1 MVQSDPATLPAAS
14 DTVATIVAAGLR
26 RLTGLTLV
34 LSFWLACLGI
44 PVAWAQDEP
53 APATIESLPD
63 APKYKVSIVGVE
75 PDSGLG
81 VLLHEV
87 SELERLKNSPP
98 SSLAGL
104 DRRASN
110 DIESFAIA
118 LRSEGFYGYTLRY
131 DIDDSVDPIQVTVT
145 VDPGPVY
152 ELESYE
158 VIFTG
163 SQPPVPSDT
172 ADLAT
177 LGIRIGMRAQAP
189 FITGAQTRLMT
200 RLAERG
206 RPLAVVEDSKII
218 VDHATNTMRVTLT
231 VDPGPPARFGAVQFD
246 GLTDVQQA
254 YLERLIPWTMGESYD
269 QRLVNDYRRRVTET
283 ELFESVVIDHAPA
296 LAADGTLPMTV
307 GLVESKHRTIGG
319 GLTWSTDIG
328 PGVSIFWVHRNA
340 FSQGETA
347 RIELDVSKPLQRLNG
362 MLRIPAFRQIDQAL
376 VFQATALHS
385 NDDAFDQR
393 SLRFYGGAEWFQTR
407 TWTLTAGGETEYA
420 DISDAPSGNGRFL
433 IFGVP
438 LGARYDGTDDLLD
451 PTRGSRF
458 STLVAPT
465 LVTVDNTIAY
475 LSTDTAASTYYAP
488 FDSDKLVLAVRGRIG
503 SILGAGPDSLPASRR
518 FYAGGGGSIRGFESR
533 SVGPLAPNGDPLGGT
548 SVWEAGFEARFR
560 VSDSFGLVPFI
571 DLGQV
576 GRDPWPPFG
585 EMPRI
590 GAGLGLRYFTGIGPI
605 RLDVAFPL
613 NPRRTDNA
621 FEVYLSIGQAF

>member
-1 MVQSDPATLPAAS
+1 
-14 DTVATIVAAGLR
+14 
-26 RLTGLTLV
+26 
-34 LSFWLACLGI
+34 
-44 PVAWAQDEP
+44 
-53 APATIESLPD
+53 
-63 APKYKVSIVGVE
+63 VGVDA
-75 PDSGLG
+75 DSALG
-81 VLLHEV
+81 RLLHEV
-87 SELERLKNSPP
+87 SELVRLKGSPP

-131 DIDDSVDPIQVTVT
+131 DIDDSVDPVAVTVT

-158 VIFTG
+158 VVFTG
-163 SQPPVPSDT
+163 SQPPPPSDT
-172 ADLAT
+172 AELAT
-177 LGIRIGMRAQAP
+177 LGIRISMRAQAP

-231 VDPGPPARFGAVQFD
+231 VDPGPPSRFGPLQFD
-246 GLTDVQQA
+246 GLTQVEQA
-254 YLERLIPWTMGESYD
+254 YLERLVPWTPGETYD

-283 ELFESVVIDHAPA
+283 ELFESVVIEHAGA
-296 LAADGTLPMTV
+296 LSGDGTLPMTV
-307 GLVESKHRTIGG
+307 ALVESRHRTIGG

-328 PGVSIFWVHRNA
+328 PGVSIFWVHRNS
-340 FSQGETA
+340 FGQGERT
-347 RIELDVSKPLQRLNG
+347 RIELDASKPLQRLNAL
-362 MLRIPAFRQIDQAL
+362 LRIPAFREIDQAL
-376 VFQATALHS
+376 VFQATALHQ
-385 NDDAFDQR
+385 NDDAYNLR
-393 SLRFYGGAEWFQTR
+393 SLRFYGGMEWFQTR

-420 DISDAPSGNGRFL
+420 DIRDAPSGNGQFM

-458 STLVAPT
+458 STLIGPT
-465 LVTVDNTIAY
+465 LVTGSSTLVY
-475 LSTDTAASTYYAP
+475 LGTDTAASTYYSP
-488 FDSDKLVLAVRGRIG
+488 FAGDRLILALRGRVG
-503 SILGAGPDSLPASRR
+503 SILGAGPNSLPASRR
-518 FYAGGGGSIRGFESR
+518 FYAGGGGSIRGFQSQ

-548 SVWEAGFEARFR
+548 SVWEASFETR
-560 VSDSFGLVPFI
+560 VRISDSFGLVPFI
-571 DLGQV
+571 DLGNV

-590 GAGLGLRYFTGIGPI
+590 GAGLGFRYYTGIGPI

-621 FEVYLSIGQAF
+621 FEIYLSIGQAF

>member
-1 MVQSDPATLPAAS
+1 MARSDRATS
-14 DTVATIVAAGLR
+14 GTVASYIAATVG
-26 RLTGLTLV
+26 RLAWLTLALLFAV
-34 LSFWLACLGI
+34 TGPAI
-44 PVAWAQDEP
+44 PVAMAQDEE
-53 APATIESLPD
+53 APDTIEAFPD
-63 APKYKVSIVGVE
+63 APHYTVKIEGVDA
-75 PDSGLG
+75 DSALG
-81 VLLHEV
+81 RLLHEV
-87 SELERLKNSPP
+87 SELVRLQKSPP

-118 LRSEGFYGYTLRY
+118 LRSEGFYGYTVRY
-131 DIDDSVDPIQVTVT
+131 DIDDSVEPVAVTVM

-163 SQPPVPSDT
+163 SQPPPASDT
-172 ADLAT
+172 AELAT
-177 LGIRIGMRAQAP
+177 LGVRIGMRAQAP
-189 FITGAQTRLMT
+189 LITGAQTRLMT

-231 VDPGPPARFGAVQFD
+231 VDPGPPSRFGAVQFD
-246 GLTDVQQA
+246 GLTDVEQD
-254 YLERLIPWTMGESYD
+254 YLQRLIPWTEGAPYD

-283 ELFESVVIDHAPA
+283 ELFESVVIEHAGA
-296 LAADGTLPMTV
+296 LSADGTLPMTV

-319 GLTWSTDIG
+319 GLSWSTDIG
-328 PGVSIFWVHRNA
+328 PGVTIFWVHRNA
-340 FSQGETA
+340 FGQGETA
-347 RIELDVSKPLQRLNG
+347 RIDLDVSTQLQRLNA
-362 MLRIPAFRQIDQAL
+362 MLRKPAFRQIDQAL
-376 VFQATALHS
+376 VFQATALHQ
-385 NDDAFDQR
+385 NDDAYNLR
-393 SLRFYGGAEWFQTR
+393 SLRFYGGMEWLQTP

-420 DISDAPSGNGRFL
+420 DIRDAPSGNGQFM

-458 STLVAPT
+458 SALVAPT
-465 LVTVDNTIAY
+465 FVSGSSTLVY
-475 LSTDTAASTYYAP
+475 LGTDTTASTYYSP
-488 FDSDKLVLAVRGRIG
+488 FAGDRLILALRGRVG
-503 SILGAGPDSLPASRR
+503 SILGAGPDSVPASRR

-533 SVGPLAPNGDPLGGT
+533 SVGPLAPDGDPLGGT
-548 SVWEAGFEARFR
+548 SVWEASFETRVR

-571 DLGQV
+571 DLGNV

-590 GAGLGLRYFTGIGPI
+590 GAGLGFRYYTGIGPI

-621 FEVYLSIGQAF
+621 FEIYLSIGQAF

>member
-1 MVQSDPATLPAAS
+1 MVWLTFALLFGLVGPGIA
-14 DTVATIVAAGLR
+14 VAT
-26 RLTGLTLV
+26 
-34 LSFWLACLGI
+34 
-44 PVAWAQDEP
+44 AQDEAVP
-53 APATIESLPD
+53 ETIEAFPD
-63 APKYKVSIVGVE
+63 APHYTVAIVGVDA
-75 PDSGLG
+75 DSGLG
-81 VLLHEV
+81 RLLHEV
-87 SELERLKNSPP
+87 SELVRLQKTPP

-118 LRSEGFYGYTLRY
+118 LRSEGFYGYTVRY
-131 DIDDSVDPIQVTVT
+131 DIDDNVDPVAVTVT

-163 SQPPVPSDT
+163 SQPPPPSDT
-172 ADLAT
+172 AELAR

-200 RLAERG
+200 NLADNG

-231 VDPGPPARFGAVQFD
+231 VDPGPPARFGSVQYD

-254 YLERLIPWTMGESYD
+254 YLERLIPWTAGASYD

-307 GLVESKHRTIGG
+307 GLVESRHRTIGG

-328 PGVSIFWVHRNA
+328 PGVSIFWVHRNS
-340 FSQGETA
+340 FGQGEST
-347 RIELDVSKPLQRLNG
+347 RIELDASKPLQRLNAL
-362 MLRIPAFRQIDQAL
+362 LRIPAFRRIDQAL
-376 VFQATALHS
+376 VFQATALHQ
-385 NDDAFDQR
+385 NDDAFNQR
-393 SLRFYGGAEWFQTR
+393 SLRFYGGMEWFQTR
-407 TWTLTAGGETEYA
+407 TWTLTAGGETEVT
-420 DISDAPSGNGRFL
+420 DIREAPSGNGDFF
-433 IFGVP
+433 IVGVP
-438 LGARYDGTDDLLD
+438 FGARYDGTDDLLD
-451 PTRGSRF
+451 PSRGSRF
-458 STLVAPT
+458 STLIGPT
-465 LVTVDNTIAY
+465 LVTGSSTLVY
-475 LSTDTAASTYYAP
+475 LGTDTAASTYYMP
-488 FDSDKLVLAVRGRIG
+488 FDSDRLILAVRGRVG

-533 SVGPLAPNGDPLGGT
+533 SVGPVAPNGDPLGGT
-548 SVWEAGFEARFR
+548 SVWEASFEARIR
-560 VSDSFGLVPFI
+560 ISDSFGVVPFI

-590 GAGLGLRYFTGIGPI
+590 GAGLGFRYYTGIGPI
-605 RLDVAFPL
+605 RLDVAVPV
-613 NPRRTDNA
+613 NPRRTDNR
-621 FEVYLSIGQAF
+621 FEIYLSIGQAF